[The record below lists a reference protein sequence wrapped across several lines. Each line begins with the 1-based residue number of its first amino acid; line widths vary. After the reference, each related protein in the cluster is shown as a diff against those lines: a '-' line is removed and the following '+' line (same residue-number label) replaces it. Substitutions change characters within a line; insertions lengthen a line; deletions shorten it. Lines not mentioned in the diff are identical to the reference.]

1 MSAPMKKDDALP
13 VVTRID
19 PHKGYVKGNTAV
31 VSQYDDRLKGDAT
44 AAEHRRIADR
54 LSLAGDASAAA
65 EHRRI
70 AEWMVNMGAPA
81 ND

>member
-1 MSAPMKKDDALP
+1 MSAPMKKDDDLP
-13 VVTRID
+13 VLTRID
-19 PHKGYVKGNTAV
+19 PHKGFVEGNTAV
-31 VSQYDDRLKGDAT
+31 VSQYADRLKGDAT

-65 EHRRI
+65 EL
-70 AEWMVNMGAPA
+70 WMVNMGAPA